1 MGEELIGKLGNILTD
16 AQKKIFDN
24 SIPEFRQAIAVA
36 LAGEAVG
43 AQGLLSRA
51 TGTVLNPNLELL
63 FQGPQLRPFTFQ
75 FRLSPR
81 GIEELKW

>member
-1 MGEELIGKLGNILTD
+1 MVLLN
-16 AQKKIFDN
+16 
-24 SIPEFRQAIAVA
+24 QAILAA
-36 LAGEAVG
+36 IAGEAVG
-43 AQGLLSRA
+43 VQGLLSRA

-81 GIEELKW
+81 GNRSCRSKENY

>member
-1 MGEELIGKLGNILTD
+1 MHKRKFLIKVLLLNKL
-16 AQKKIFDN
+16 
-24 SIPEFRQAIAVA
+24 IAVA

-81 GIEELKW
+81 GIEELKM

>member
-1 MGEELIGKLGNILTD
+1 MVLLN
-16 AQKKIFDN
+16 
-24 SIPEFRQAIAVA
+24 QAILAA

-43 AQGLLSRA
+43 IQGLLSRA

-81 GIEELKW
+81 GIEEAKEVKKLLDSLNRQCL

>member
-1 MGEELIGKLGNILTD
+1 MHKKHFLISGPFK
-16 AQKKIFDN
+16 
-24 SIPEFRQAIAVA
+24 QAILAS

-43 AQGLLSRA
+43 VQGLLSRA

-81 GIEELKW
+81 KATEAQK